1 MRQTIKNVL
10 FPPKDFYS
18 IVLKIAVPIMIQN
31 GITNFVGMLDNI
43 MVGQI
48 GTDAMSGVSIV
59 NQLMFVFYLCIFG
72 SLAGIGI
79 FTAQFWGKC
88 DMQGMRYSLRAKML
102 VAFGITAAGILV
114 LFIGGNF
121 LINTFLHEGG
131 NTGDVA
137 VTLSEAKKYLNV
149 MYLSMLPMAIAN
161 VYSST
166 LRETGQTVLP
176 MTAGIVA
183 VIVNLAGNYILIYGK
198 LGAPALGVRGA
209 ALATAFS
216 RIVEM
221 LIVGTATHCDKHKN
235 PYIKGCYGSF
245 KIPATLV
252 KKFTIKGAPL
262 LVNEALWSVGM
273 TFLLQCY
280 SIRGL
285 TAVAALNISNTLSNV
300 FNIVFLTM
308 GSSAGIILGQRLGS
322 GKLSD
327 AKTWAFRM
335 AVFSEEISVIAAL
348 LLLAVSPFFPSI
360 YKTTD
365 EAKRLAEHLLMISA
379 AAMPLYS
386 FSNVAYFTLR
396 SGGKTMITFLFDSV
410 FVWAVSVPVAFIL
423 SRFTGLS
430 VLAMYAAVQSLEF
443 IKNISGFIMVKKG
456 KWINDLTVY

>member
-1 MRQTIKNVL
+1 MKQTIKTVL
-10 FPPKDFYS
+10 FPPKEFYS

-31 GITNFVGMLDNI
+31 GITNFVGMIDNI

-114 LFIGGNF
+114 LFVGGNY
-121 LINTFLHEGG
+121 LINTFLYEGG

-183 VIVNLAGNYILIYGK
+183 VLVNLAGNYILIYGK

-221 LIVGTATHCDKHKN
+221 LIVATATHSDKQKN
-235 PYIKGCYGSF
+235 PYIKGCYRSF

-262 LVNEALWSVGM
+262 LVNEALWSIGM

-280 SIRGL
+280 SVRGL

-327 AKTWAFRM
+327 AKIWAFRM
-335 AVFSEEISVIAAL
+335 AVFSEEISIVAAL
-348 LLLAVSPFFPSI
+348 LLLAISPFFPSI

-365 EAKRLAEHLLMISA
+365 DAKRLAEHLLMISA

-423 SRFTGLS
+423 SRFTVLS

-443 IKNISGFIMVKKG
+443 IKNISGFIMVKQG
-456 KWINDLTVY
+456 KWINDLTLY